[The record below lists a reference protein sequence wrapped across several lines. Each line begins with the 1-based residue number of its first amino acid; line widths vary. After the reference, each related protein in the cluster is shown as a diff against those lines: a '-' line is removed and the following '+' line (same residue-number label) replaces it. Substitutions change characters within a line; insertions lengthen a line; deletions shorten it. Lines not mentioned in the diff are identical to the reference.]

1 MAIANV
7 GGDLFVTATVPLAT
21 TADLAGKSLIT
32 YAGAAVA
39 SAARGVFGVIAK
51 DTPSGDYADIKLPGS
66 IVEVIA
72 TGTVT
77 KGAQV
82 EVLQGTVY
90 ANINGT
96 STSTTS
102 AGVQDLA
109 SGYPIGLALTA
120 SDAYGTVLVLLYANQ
135 GKTA

>member
-1 MAIANV
+1 MAVENV
-7 GGDLFVTATVPLAT
+7 GGDIFVTGVLPLAT
-21 TADLAGKSLIT
+21 AANLAGKSLIT
-32 YAGAAVA
+32 VAGAAPA
-39 SAARGVFGVIAK
+39 SAARAVFGVISK
-51 DTPSGDYADIKLPGS
+51 DTPSGDYADVKLPGS

-82 EVLQGTVY
+82 EALQGTVY

-109 SGYPIGLALTA
+109 SGYPIGLALSG
-120 SDAYGTVLVLLYANQ
+120 SDVYGTVLVLLYANQ
-135 GKTA
+135 GKSA

>member
-7 GGDLFVTATVPLAT
+7 GGDMFVTGVLPLAT
-21 TADLAGKSLIT
+21 AADLAGKTLIT
-32 YAGAAVA
+32 AAGAAPS
-39 SAARGVFGVIAK
+39 SAARAVFGVIAK
-51 DTPSGDYADIKLPGS
+51 DTPSGDYADVKLPGS
-66 IVEVIA
+66 IVEVLA

-82 EVLQGTVY
+82 EALQGTVY

-109 SGYPIGLALTA
+109 SGYPIGLALSG

-135 GKTA
+135 GKSA

>member
-7 GGDLFVTATVPLAT
+7 GGDLFVTATVSLAT
-21 TADLAGKSLIT
+21 AANLAGKSLIT
-32 YAGAAVA
+32 VAGAAPS
-39 SAARGVFGVIAK
+39 SAARAVFGVISK
-51 DTPSGDYADIKLPGS
+51 DTPSGDYADVKLPGS

-77 KGAQV
+77 AGAEV
-82 EVLQGTVY
+82 EALQGTVY

-109 SGYPIGLALTA
+109 SGYPIGLALTG
-120 SDAYGTVLVLLYANQ
+120 SDAYGTVLVLLYGNQ
-135 GKTA
+135 GKSA

>member
-7 GGDLFVTATVPLAT
+7 GGDLFVTATLSLAT
-21 TADLAGKSLIT
+21 AANLAGKSLIT

-66 IVEVIA
+66 IVEVLA

-77 KGAQV
+77 KGAEV
-82 EVLQGTVY
+82 EALQATVY

-120 SDAYGTVLVLLYANQ
+120 STAYGTVLVLLYANQ
-135 GKTA
+135 AKTA

>member
-1 MAIANV
+1 MAIENT
-7 GGDLFVTATVPLAT
+7 GGDMFVIGTLPLAT
-21 TADLAGKSLIT
+21 AANLAGKSLIT
-32 YAGAAVA
+32 VAGAAPA
-39 SAARGVFGVIAK
+39 NAARAVFGVISR
-51 DTPSGDYADIKLPGS
+51 DTPSGDLADVKLPGS

-72 TGTVT
+72 TGAVT

-109 SGYPIGLALTA
+109 SGYPIGLALTG
-120 SDAYGTVLVLLYANQ
+120 SDAYGTVQVLLYGNQ
-135 GKTA
+135 GKSA

>member
-7 GGDLFVTATVPLAT
+7 GGDLFVTAKVSLAT
-21 TADLAGKSLIT
+21 AANLAGKSLIT

-39 SAARGVFGVIAK
+39 SAARGVFGVIDK
-51 DTPSGDYADIKLPGS
+51 DTPSGDYADVKLPGS

-82 EVLQGTVY
+82 EALTGTVY
-90 ANINGT
+90 ADVNGT

-120 SDAYGTVLVLLYANQ
+120 SEAYGTVLVVLYANQ

>member
-1 MAIANV
+1 MAIENV

-21 TADLAGKSLIT
+21 AANLAGKSLIT
-32 YAGAAVA
+32 VAGAAPA
-39 SAARGVFGVIAK
+39 SAARAVFGVISK
-51 DTPSGDYADIKLPGS
+51 DTPSGDYADVKLPGS
-66 IVEVIA
+66 IVEVLA

-82 EVLQGTVY
+82 EALQGTVY

-109 SGYPIGLALTA
+109 SGYPIGLALTG
-120 SDAYGTVLVLLYANQ
+120 SSVYGTVLVLLYANQ